1 MARYIE
7 ATCRI
12 CRHVGDKLM
21 LKGEKCLTPK
31 CTFER
36 RSSPPGAHSSRRR
49 RRISDYGVQLM
60 EKQKAR
66 YTYGILER
74 QFRRLFSEAAKSP
87 GVTGEKLLELL
98 ERRLDNV
105 VYRLGFAD
113 SRPQA
118 RQLVRHRHILLNGHR
133 ADIPSLLV
141 KVGDT
146 ITWRQGSTKT
156 QYYQNLASRL
166 EGKSVPSWLSLNRE
180 NLSAQVLSLP
190 SPADVEAK
198 FSEKSIVEY
207 YSR

>member
-7 ATCRI
+7 ANCRI
-12 CRHVGDKLM
+12 CRRLGDKLM

-36 RSSPPGAHSSRRR
+36 RSSPPGAHSLRRR
-49 RRISDYGVQLM
+49 RTSDRGIQLK

-66 YTYGILER
+66 RTYGVLER
-74 QFRRLFSEAAKSP
+74 QFRRIFAEAAKSP

-105 VYRLGFAD
+105 IYRLGFAD

-118 RQLVRHRHILLNGHR
+118 RQLVCHGHIILNGHK

-141 KVGDT
+141 KPGDA
-146 ITWRQGSTKT
+146 IGWRQGSTKT
-156 QYYQNLASRL
+156 QYYQKLASQL
-166 EGKSVPSWLSLNRE
+166 EGKSVPSWLSLNAE
-180 NLSAQVLSLP
+180 NLTAQMISLP
-190 SPADVEAK
+190 APADMEVK
-198 FSEKSIVEY
+198 FNEKSIVEY